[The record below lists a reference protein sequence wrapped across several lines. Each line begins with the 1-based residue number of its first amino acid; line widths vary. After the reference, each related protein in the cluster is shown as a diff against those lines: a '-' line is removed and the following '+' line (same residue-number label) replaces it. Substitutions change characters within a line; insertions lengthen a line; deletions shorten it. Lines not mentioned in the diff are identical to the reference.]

1 MWIYFKKRRML
12 RRKSSLKIT
21 LILRSNHTVPTYVT
35 RNLGWSSLGNSK
47 SSSWPWIT
55 KKHVH
60 LLINSVW
67 SLIFLLLMLELL
79 AIKDRVFF
87 SSVVKQGAMIA
98 FLGRRIRKA
107 TQHALLEPSQR
118 NLCIALS
125 GLNIYLQCCSV
136 ESLKKVT
143 IQIYSLTSHSRY
155 LKEIIPTTKEEQHYS
170 SQYLKLMCWDKKKVK
185 RMLNSS
191 IW

>member
-1 MWIYFKKRRML
+1 ML

-47 SSSWPWIT
+47 SSLWPWIT

-60 LLINSVW
+60 LLINSAW
-67 SLIFLLLMLELL
+67 SLIFLSSMLERL
-79 AIKDRVFF
+79 AIKDRVSF
-87 SSVVKQGAMIA
+87 SSVVKRDAMIA
-98 FLGRRIRKA
+98 FRDRRTRKA
-107 TQHALLEPSQR
+107 TQHAQFEPSQR
-118 NLCIALS
+118 NLCTALS
-125 GLNIYLQCCSV
+125 GLNICLLYFSV
-136 ESLKKVT
+136 ESLRKGT
-143 IQIYSLTSHSRY
+143 IPIYSLTSHSRY